1 MVICNKCG
9 VELDEGMSACP
20 LCQTPIG
27 GDGEDNDLTYRVR
40 TDDIDENKRK
50 HLLKR
55 VLWQVTSVLLLSGIV
70 ATLTINLSIQ
80 GSITWS
86 IYPVCI
92 CLMVFCYASLI
103 ALGHTG
109 IIFQL
114 LGGWFMSVIVLIVI
128 KWYSGLTWP
137 LQLAL
142 PILCSVNAIGVMFI
156 LIVTNLKTRGLNVL
170 AIALIS
176 ISVLCLAIEGIVSNY
191 FSNAIKLQWSVI
203 VAACLL
209 PVTAAV
215 FFMFL
220 RTKHNPD
227 LQKIFHN

>member
-1 MVICNKCG
+1 MLICNKCG
-9 VELDEGMSACP
+9 VELDEGMSICP
-20 LCQTPIG
+20 LCELPTG
-27 GDGEDNDLTYRVR
+27 GHVEDNNLTYRVK
-40 TDDIDENKRK
+40 TMDIDETKRK

-70 ATLTINLSIQ
+70 ATLTINISIQ

-86 IYPVCI
+86 IYPVGI
-92 CLMVFCYASLI
+92 CLMIFCYASLI
-103 ALGHTG
+103 ALGRTR
-109 IIFQL
+109 ILFQL
-114 LGGWFMSVIVLIVI
+114 LGGWLMSVIVLVVI
-128 KWYSGLTWP
+128 KWYSDLTWP
-137 LQLAL
+137 LKLAL
-142 PILCSVNAIGVMFI
+142 PILCSVNAIGVTFI

-170 AIALIS
+170 AIALIA
-176 ISVLCLAIEGIVSNY
+176 ISVLCLAIEGIISNY
-191 FSNAIKLQWSVI
+191 FSNEIKLRWSVI

-220 RTKHNPD
+220 RTKNNPD